1 MLLQIS
7 PRDLKDRLDSP
18 NPPVVLDVREPAE
31 IAIAR
36 MPGAIE
42 IPMNEVPRRLEEI
55 PSEREVVV
63 VCHHGMRSAQVA
75 SFLVDRGR
83 TGVLNLSGGID
94 AWSLQVDPSVRRY

>member
-1 MLLQIS
+1 MLQQIS

-75 SFLVDRGR
+75 SFLADRGR

>member
-1 MLLQIS
+1 MLQQIS

>member
-1 MLLQIS
+1 MLQQIS
-7 PRDLKDRLDSP
+7 PRDLTDRLDSP
-18 NPPVVLDVREPAE
+18 TPPVVLDVREPAE

-83 TGVLNLSGGID
+83 TGILNLAGGID
-94 AWSLQVDPSVRRY
+94 AWSLQVDPSVGRY